1 MFSAAVAIKNEE
13 TTKAIQVEYCRVL
26 HERLTARAKQ
36 RVALEADEARDLVY
50 AEEAGLWRHFGYV
63 SMLEYLERALHYGP
77 HAAKERL
84 RVANELF
91 ELPKLAEKFRA
102 GELPFSVLREVT
114 RVAVP
119 ENEDEWLASVDG
131 KTAREVERMV
141 SGLAKGA
148 SPETR
153 PDPKLV
159 RHRIVLD
166 VDGERYAK
174 WRAMRTA
181 CDDER
186 GERLSDNDLVDVI
199 VREPRGDGTSRPC
212 THAVTTCRVCKQ
224 SCLVAGGM
232 EVPLTQAACERLL
245 CDAESAGDLE
255 SEEVAA
261 VKATI
266 PHPTRRRVFIRD
278 RFACVVPGCRS
289 GRNLDLHH
297 VVFRS
302 RGGTH
307 AMSNLVTTCSGH
319 HVQVHDGLLEITGVA
334 PDRLVFEFRR
344 RGEDEPHLVLTSER
358 VQFEPIEEEEED
370 EQGSVPRG
378 TESAPGGSG

>member
-1 MFSAAVAIKNEE
+1 MISSAVAIKCEE

-36 RVALEADEARDLVY
+36 RIALEADEARDLVY

-102 GELPFSVLREVT
+102 GELPFSVMREVT

-119 ENEDEWLASVDG
+119 ENEEAWLASVEG

-166 VDGERYAK
+166 VDGERYAR

-186 GERLSDNDLVDVI
+186 GERLSDDDLVDVI
-199 VREPRGDGTSRPC
+199 VHEPSGDGTSRPC
-212 THAVTTCRVCKQ
+212 THAVTTCRICKR
-224 SCLVAGGM
+224 SSLVAGGM

-255 SEEVAA
+255 SEEVEAL
-261 VKATI
+261 KATI

-307 AMSNLVTTCSGH
+307 AMSNLVVLCSGH
-319 HVQVHDGLLEITGVA
+319 HTTLHDGQLAITGVA
-334 PDRLVFEFRR
+334 PDRLVFVFRR
-344 RGEDEPHLVLTSER
+344 AGDDEPHLVLTSEP
-358 VQFEPIEEEEED
+358 VWFEPIDED
-370 EQGSVPRG
+370 ERNPVPRG
-378 TESAPGGSG
+378 TEPDPGQGGP

>member
-1 MFSAAVAIKNEE
+1 MFSAAGAIKNEE
-13 TTKAIQVEYCRVL
+13 TTQAIRVEYCRVL

-36 RVALEADEARDLVY
+36 RIALEADEARDLVY

-63 SMLEYLERALHYGP
+63 SMSEYMERALHYGP

-84 RVANELF
+84 RVASELF
-91 ELPKLAEKFRA
+91 ELPRLAEKFRA
-102 GELPFSVLREVT
+102 GELPFSVVREVT

-119 ENEDEWLASVDG
+119 ENEEEWLASIES

-148 SPETR
+148 APDAR

-174 WRAMRTA
+174 WRAMRIA
-181 CDDER
+181 HDDER
-186 GERLSDNDLVDVI
+186 GDRLSDDDLVDVI
-199 VREPRGDGTSRPC
+199 VRDPEGDGTSRPC
-212 THAVTTCRVCKQ
+212 THAVTTCRICKQ
-224 SCLVAGGM
+224 SSLVAGGM

-245 CDAESAGDLE
+245 CDSESAGDLE
-255 SEEVAA
+255 SEEVEA

-307 AMSNLVTTCSGH
+307 AMSNLVVLCTGH
-319 HVQVHDGLLEITGVA
+319 HTTLHEGQLAITGVA
-334 PDRLVFEFRR
+334 PDRLVFVFRR
-344 RGEDEPHLVLTSER
+344 VGDDEPHLVLTSEPLR
-358 VQFEPIEEEEED
+358 FEPIDED
-370 EQGSVPRG
+370 EGDSVPRG
-378 TESAPGGSG
+378 TESAPVPGSG